1 MPVLLMKPGWTTN
14 SSVYHWDMRAQGQPN
29 DTLGSHLKERHKTEY
44 NTDKE
49 KNKTP
54 ANAGGWRFVF

>member
-1 MPVLLMKPGWTTN
+1 M
-14 SSVYHWDMRAQGQPN
+14 SSFVSHWDMRVQGRPN